1 MLSSIRGKDRNFRL
15 QIPDNRL
22 QTPNPKSQILPLSS
36 GERTKVREEKHRSLV
51 LEVAF

>member
-22 QTPNPKSQILPLSS
+22 QTPNPSSPLR
-36 GERTKVREEKHRSLV
+36 GEDKGEGEKHISLV